1 MIWEEYD
8 NIWNIIFIIYEQHKQ
23 KIGSFWLHRMEEVFV
38 KLTLSIFH
46 SPRTFSDF
54 FQFARCRRNEKIGN
68 EEVEEVLSLHYD
80 NERTSSTF
88 SLQLPWMTCRR
99 PRHRQ
104 VIQSASMSTKQ
115 GKLASPNSTP
125 TEFEVRALLFGP
137 TSSRK
142 LAKLK
147 TFRKLDTNLYSVNN
161 EMVSRNNQ

>member
-1 MIWEEYD
+1 
-8 NIWNIIFIIYEQHKQ
+8 
-23 KIGSFWLHRMEEVFV
+23 
-38 KLTLSIFH
+38 
-46 SPRTFSDF
+46 
-54 FQFARCRRNEKIGN
+54 
-68 EEVEEVLSLHYD
+68 
-80 NERTSSTF
+80 
-88 SLQLPWMTCRR
+88 MTCRR